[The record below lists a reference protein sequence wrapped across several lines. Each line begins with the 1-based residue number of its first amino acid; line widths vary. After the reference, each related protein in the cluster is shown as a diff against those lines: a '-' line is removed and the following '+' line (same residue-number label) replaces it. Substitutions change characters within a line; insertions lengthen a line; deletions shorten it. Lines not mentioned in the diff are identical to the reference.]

1 LDKKK
6 NFSVGYDIFLVNNI
20 IIYSERIV
28 IRMMLN
34 FRQFE
39 GLLDPIDYY
48 RKRFYVF
55 IWA

>member
-1 LDKKK
+1 M
-6 NFSVGYDIFLVNNI
+6 
-20 IIYSERIV
+20 YSDRIV

-48 RKRFYVF
+48 KKPMFYVF